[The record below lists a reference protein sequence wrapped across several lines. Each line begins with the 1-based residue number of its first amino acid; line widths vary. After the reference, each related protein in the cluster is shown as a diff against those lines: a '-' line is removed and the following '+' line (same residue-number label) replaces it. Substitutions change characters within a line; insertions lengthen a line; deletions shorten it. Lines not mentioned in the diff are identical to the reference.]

1 MCAVGSPDGQGKS
14 FPIVEAIVDGT
25 VPSVPWIMVLH
36 RPQLTIVI
44 HGTDKIS
51 ILMPRISS
59 LAVSSGSYYEPT
71 NVMHLVKA
79 HSSAI
84 LCARSSMATDSLVR
98 KILEKIIRLACFLR
112 QIR

>member
-59 LAVSSGSYYEPT
+59 LAVSSGSY
-71 NVMHLVKA
+71 V
-79 HSSAI
+79 
-84 LCARSSMATDSLVR
+84 RTDKCNASGKSPFFCHIVR
-98 KILEKIIRLACFLR
+98 
-112 QIR
+112 